1 MSPGTSRRSRVPV
14 LALLAL
20 AAGVG
25 AACAGG
31 EAAPASERPAATAT
45 AAAPQ
50 LPAVIDSIT
59 AESLAVDSALR
70 GLTGDPT
77 HTIFGCLVLD
87 TAVYADARLDTFGDS
102 IGVRI
107 TLWRAGGGID
117 GSRTNIGEQTPPLPL
132 SAARL
137 FGRDSI
143 MLEFPASLDPME
155 TSRFVGRVSCD
166 KLWGR
171 QRNVSEAPTRPV
183 TYGRVLPS
191 F

>member
-1 MSPGTSRRSRVPV
+1 MSRLARVSVLVTLV
-14 LALLAL
+14 LA
-20 AAGVG
+20 
-25 AACAGG
+25 AACAGS
-31 EAAPASERPAATAT
+31 EAAQAGGSGTTAVAPAVASARPA
-45 AAAPQ
+45 

-70 GLTGDPT
+70 GLTGDPD
-77 HTIFGCLVLD
+77 HAIFGCFVLD
-87 TAVYADARLDTFGDS
+87 TAVYADTRLDTFGDT

-107 TLWRAGGGID
+107 TLVRVGGSID
-117 GSRTNIGEQTPPLPL
+117 GFRTDVGEPTPPLPL

-143 MLEFPASLDPME
+143 MLEFPATMEPGE

-171 QRNVSEAPTRPV
+171 QRNYRDAPTRPV
-183 TYGRVLPS
+183 SYARVRDAY
-191 F
+191 